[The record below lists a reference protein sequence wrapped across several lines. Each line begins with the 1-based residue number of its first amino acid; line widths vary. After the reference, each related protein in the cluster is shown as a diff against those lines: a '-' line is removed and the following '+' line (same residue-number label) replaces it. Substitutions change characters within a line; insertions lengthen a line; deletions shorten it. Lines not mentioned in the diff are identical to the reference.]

1 MLKKSLTN
9 KTTFEWK
16 MYGPVMV
23 YFQLLEY
30 YIDSPRER
38 HVRAEIMLPL

>member
-1 MLKKSLTN
+1 MC
-9 KTTFEWK
+9 
-16 MYGPVMV
+16 GPVMV

-38 HVRAEIMLPL
+38 HAQAEKMLPF